1 MVSLV
6 VLSLLATGCKGSK
19 DVDSPVTPI
28 QQHNSAS
35 LKQEDA
41 LRVLTQELSKKL
53 EYTLYFLQEV
63 KLGDSTIYAFQRSKD
78 NGETTTIDF
87 VHSKTGRVYY
97 DSLELLLDEFNNTED
112 KEPYISES
120 YINRNIYFIEMK
132 SLKNDEEVSWS
143 TYIANDN
150 PYPSLEEAKQ
160 AIIKVYGENHP
171 TLSLLGKDIAEVEK
185 ITKQPPKTEIIEEG
199 EYGNSYEVKRITL
212 EDMEISFNYKNV
224 ATDILLQG
232 SQEIL
237 GVKIGDTFDEII
249 EVLGLPDR
257 LGQDE
262 ELEQEDPES
271 DGKVENGYTMHYNF
285 GEFSIE
291 FYAESK
297 ESPTISALLLLKK
310 H

>member
-1 MVSLV
+1 M
-6 VLSLLATGCKGSK
+6 
-19 DVDSPVTPI
+19 DSPVTPI
-28 QQHNSAS
+28 QQHNGAS

-53 EYTLYFLQEV
+53 EYTLYFLQEA
-63 KLGDSTIYAFQRSKD
+63 KLGDSTIYAFQRIKD

-87 VHSKTGRVYY
+87 VHSKTGKVYY
-97 DSLELLLDEFNNTED
+97 NSLELLLDEFNNIED
-112 KEPYISES
+112 KEKYITES

-132 SLKNDEEVSWS
+132 SLKSDDEMSWS

-150 PYPSLEEAKQ
+150 PYPSLEEAKK
-160 AIIKVYGENHP
+160 AVVKVYGENHP

-185 ITKQPPKTEIIEEG
+185 ITKQLPQTEKIEG

-212 EDMEISFNYKNV
+212 EDMEIIFNYKNI
-224 ATDILLQG
+224 ATEIHLRG
-232 SQEIL
+232 TQEIL

-262 ELEQEDPES
+262 KLEQNNADGEIES
-271 DGKVENGYTMHYNF
+271 DYTMNYNF

-297 ESPTISALLLLKK
+297 ETPTFSALLLLKK